1 MEIRDLLSGQDRSAK
16 KFREHIRKYNNALAM
31 TSLGCNVDERVN
43 YNGAGPYVF
52 KVHGKLSHKAGSLLP
67 NDGETPL
74 YAQLYIYDGG
84 EALDYRMAHT
94 ANCDLDR
101 GTMQILQDTLH
112 NHHPGVQLYK
122 QALELTSNMLPE
134 HQCKIALRFD
144 ERTDRRR
151 YNLPTAAAGNEIAVI
166 LPGDGDQPQDSR
178 DIILYRR
185 HGQPL
190 QRISEMHPMYL
201 SLHYVLLFPTGQ
213 LGWHKRMLR
222 ADAPDAHAHA
232 NQNDEENPLDNN
244 EQAVQKRRYVTQ
256 MNWFCY
262 RLFPRVDESL
272 HLFMAGKLLQEFI
285 VDAWA
290 LTEQCR
296 LTWVKLNQAKLRV
309 YHRQGIADA
318 IAADPT
324 VDTADLG
331 QRIILPS
338 SFSGSTRNMIQHCQ
352 DALAI
357 NRYYHGADLFLTAT
371 ANPNWPEIKEA
382 LLPGQISAD
391 RPDLIVRVFR
401 AKMKQLLADIHKK
414 GVMGRTVARVWT
426 IEFQKRGLP
435 HMHMII
441 FFHPDA
447 KLRTPEDVDSL
458 ISAEFPDEDT
468 QPELFELVKSVMVHT
483 PCGNQHNNPDSAC
496 IVDDKCS
503 KNFPKPFQDQTIVN
517 TDSYAR
523 LRRRDTGKKF
533 KIGRGVSEREVD
545 NSWVVPYSPWL
556 LWKYHCHI
564 NVESIASIKAIKY
577 IYKYVYKGHDRTTM
591 QFGTCEDEVQ
601 LYLDARYISACEASW
616 RLYEFNMH
624 EESPAVMCLQ
634 VHLEGEDL
642 ISWNEDE
649 APDAQHV
656 MQQATSRDTKLTAY
670 FKANQKYPEARNLL
684 YQDFPSKFVWQP
696 KK

>member
-1 MEIRDLLSGQDRSAK
+1 
-16 KFREHIRKYNNALAM
+16 
-31 TSLGCNVDERVN
+31 
-43 YNGAGPYVF
+43 
-52 KVHGKLSHKAGSLLP
+52 
-67 NDGETPL
+67 
-74 YAQLYIYDGG
+74 
-84 EALDYRMAHT
+84 
-94 ANCDLDR
+94 
-101 GTMQILQDTLH
+101 
-112 NHHPGVQLYK
+112 
-122 QALELTSNMLPE
+122 
-134 HQCKIALRFD
+134 
-144 ERTDRRR
+144 
-151 YNLPTAAAGNEIAVI
+151 
-166 LPGDGDQPQDSR
+166 
-178 DIILYRR
+178 
-185 HGQPL
+185 
-190 QRISEMHPMYL
+190 
-201 SLHYVLLFPTGQ
+201 
-213 LGWHKRMLR
+213 
-222 ADAPDAHAHA
+222 
-232 NQNDEENPLDNN
+232 
-244 EQAVQKRRYVTQ
+244 
-256 MNWFCY
+256 
-262 RLFPRVDESL
+262 
-272 HLFMAGKLLQEFI
+272 
-285 VDAWA
+285 
-290 LTEQCR
+290 
-296 LTWVKLNQAKLRV
+296 
-309 YHRQGIADA
+309 
-318 IAADPT
+318 
-324 VDTADLG
+324 
-331 QRIILPS
+331 
-338 SFSGSTRNMIQHCQ
+338 
-352 DALAI
+352 
-357 NRYYHGADLFLTAT
+357 
-371 ANPNWPEIKEA
+371 
-382 LLPGQISAD
+382 
-391 RPDLIVRVFR
+391 
-401 AKMKQLLADIHKK
+401 
-414 GVMGRTVARVWT
+414 
-426 IEFQKRGLP
+426 
-435 HMHMII
+435 MII

-458 ISAEFPDEDT
+458 ISAEFPDEET

-624 EESPAVMCLQ
+624 EESPAVMRLQ

-656 MQQATSRDTKLTAY
+656 MQQATSHDTKLTAY

-696 KK
+696 KKREWTVRKREFAIGRMYYASPRSGERFFLRTLLTTVKGATSFEDLRTFGEGPDRHVCATYREACLLHGLLEDDSEWRVCLQEAGDMASGHQLRNLFVIILRDCSPSDPLALWMQFRDKICDDLRYALQHRNLRQHPTQEEVFDYGLIL